1 MQSAAN
7 PKFKIQ
13 NPTPMKSQILILFLL
28 FSTAIFAQ
36 TTPDAS
42 TKEFKITG
50 KVKSEKTISLSDLKN
65 YKNVELN
72 DINVSCSPRKED
84 KAKTVKGVLVKDILD
99 SVAFEY
105 EYSRLLGQYYF
116 LFVAGDGYKIVFSFN
131 EVYNTE
137 IGNNLYIVTEIDGK
151 DALESSNKVLLL
163 STKDIKGGSRN
174 VRWLK
179 KVVVCDGGI

>member
-1 MQSAAN
+1 
-7 PKFKIQ
+7 
-13 NPTPMKSQILILFLL
+13 MKSKILFIFL
-28 FSTAIFAQ
+28 FLSSSLFAQ

-50 KVKSEKTISLSDLKN
+50 KVKAEKVVSLSDLKS
-65 YKNVELN
+65 YKSVELQ
-72 DINVSCSPRKED
+72 DINVSCTPRKED
-84 KAKTVKGVLVKDILD
+84 KAKAVKGVLVKSILD
-99 SVAFEY
+99 SVAFDY

-116 LFVAGDGYKIVFSFN
+116 LFVASDGYKIVFSFN

-151 DALESSNKVLLL
+151 EAAETSNKILLL

-174 VRWLK
+174 VRWLSK
-179 KVVVCDGGI
+179 IVVCDGGGEK